1 MQQASK
7 KDARGDS
14 HHTDTVPKI
23 PGIKEQGLESLP
35 DKEGYREGADNAQQ
49 HIAQDHSGEFS
60 CQAAGQLLLP
70 LSQRQKHSEFPAFV
84 FKKQT
89 RSVYREYGTAGYR
102 HAEHQPA

>member
-1 MQQASK
+1 MCIRDSCPPDKTVSGGKYAASKQTGK

-49 HIAQDHSGEFS
+49 HIAQEMCIRDSI
-60 CQAAGQLLLP
+60 
-70 LSQRQKHSEFPAFV
+70 
-84 FKKQT
+84 
-89 RSVYREYGTAGYR
+89 
-102 HAEHQPA
+102 